1 MGTADNLHQ
10 HSVVS
15 LTGIHGGIEQCL
27 GRIRPQRGR
36 RDKSRNQ
43 IRHQRFSRRPYWF
56 VATVRHSGASAAT
69 TLSQRTPDQLAEI
82 SGTVSGP
89 ITNDRTHFLISAE
102 YNDEKRDSV
111 ITTPLAP
118 GVFRGIYHQELLMGR
133 VDHKLNSR
141 NTLSGRFNFDNF
153 IDTNPQDNVGVNTLP
168 SAARTFRRRGYL
180 IQAAENTLFKP
191 TLVNDLRFELLF
203 GSPITRFDPATP
215 SIQLVRSGVLASTEI
230 YARQLHLV

>member
-1 MGTADNLHQ
+1 
-10 HSVVS
+10 
-15 LTGIHGGIEQCL
+15 
-27 GRIRPQRGR
+27 
-36 RDKSRNQ
+36 
-43 IRHQRFSRRPYWF
+43 
-56 VATVRHSGASAAT
+56 
-69 TLSQRTPDQLAEI
+69 
-82 SGTVSGP
+82 
-89 ITNDRTHFLISAE
+89 
-102 YNDEKRDSV
+102 
-111 ITTPLAP
+111 
-118 GVFRGIYHQELLMGR
+118 MGR

-215 SIQLVRSGVLASTEI
+215 SIQLVRSGVLASTGGESRI
-230 YARQLHLV
+230 ANLTNHEVQFADTLSWTKGKHYVRFGGDAVRSSSGGIGQEFGSGFLWGQFRFAPDAGCTGESGVRPNIVVDDRQSFHVYAEFRHPYLSCQRMALVLVWSG